1 MEDVIEGKIIRK
13 RDLALLREARKYG
26 LICCAVARN
35 GMVLAVGTQS
45 LLETCSLPER
55 VFFIDEVLTWEPVSC
70 AL

>member
-1 MEDVIEGKIIRK
+1 MEVITKRNVVTK
-13 RDLALLREARKYG
+13 RDLTLLKKVREYG
-26 LICCAVARN
+26 FCCCVVTVN
-35 GMVLAVGTQS
+35 GMVVAVGTQA